1 MSSTSD
7 SEIDI
12 IDVETYNDAYEVL
25 KNYDVLK
32 KTNKSLPKLSR
43 YEEAKIIGLRAQ
55 QLALGAKPCVDP
67 DIHTQSVIEI
77 AEKEL
82 EERKIPFIIKRKIGN
97 EIEYWKMEDI
107 V

>member
-12 IDVETYNDAYEVL
+12 IDVETYNDAHEVL
-25 KNYDVLK
+25 KNYDTLK

-67 DIHTQSVIEI
+67 DIHTQSVVEI

-82 EERKIPFIIKRKIGN
+82 QERKIPFIIKRKIGN
-97 EIEYWKMEDI
+97 EIEYWKMDDI